1 MSATTESVARK
12 VEELHE
18 QVASL
23 KCQIV
28 EAVRIFNGSS
38 ANAASTM
45 SIDEAMQFASKWS
58 RQGGGPSEVQ
68 IRLHELEAVLSDTV
82 AQLQPEAA
90 THHHNQLQMSIATK
104 TRLQAQIQ
112 QSREM
117 LDLLDVLSQFDM
129 LFQHFDTQID
139 QNAYDVAAADVA
151 SMERLLHDIRA
162 SSSLHVMDMMR
173 TQTRMRQ
180 NQLHF
185 ALDAKVD
192 AVCAVSPKKLEL
204 FPAHDLW
211 PSLEVAHR
219 LSFHLDALASSIHR
233 HILVPILTDANV
245 DPQIHSNTLALLT
258 KPALSTANPAA
269 VPLFAKALQHVLSVF
284 QFIHAHWPDQAS
296 LGNVLWNAHAEAPLL
311 ALFVQS
317 LPSSLA
323 DLAAFKAAVQPV
335 MHGFDASM
343 HTIGWTAS
351 SAHFLDH
358 LDSRYA
364 AEKRERVL
372 VAVRHSMH
380 KDYMDSVVVSTTD
393 HHSTLSSG
401 KKKGS
406 TDAVVHPDQPS
417 ELRVSL
423 CASKLWT
430 QVESLL
436 DEASL
441 DNDASKDV
449 SLALFHT
456 ARDAIFLFRMGLAS
470 LHKEALVQD
479 PRVVMLVHNDCILL
493 THHMLTCMY
502 RRKSSLPRGVG
513 LIDMVPDVRDFG
525 EHVVMHFAKT
535 QSDKMLASLHTCPVR
550 PFDVHVH
557 DAMAVD

>member
-1 MSATTESVARK
+1 
-12 VEELHE
+12 
-18 QVASL
+18 
-23 KCQIV
+23 
-28 EAVRIFNGSS
+28 
-38 ANAASTM
+38 
-45 SIDEAMQFASKWS
+45 
-58 RQGGGPSEVQ
+58 
-68 IRLHELEAVLSDTV
+68 
-82 AQLQPEAA
+82 
-90 THHHNQLQMSIATK
+90 MSIATK

-233 HILVPILTDANV
+233 HILVPILTDANL

-335 MHGFDASM
+335 
-343 HTIGWTAS
+343 
-351 SAHFLDH
+351 
-358 LDSRYA
+358 
-364 AEKRERVL
+364 KRERVL

-550 PFDVHVH
+550 PDMLDDAAFNQAETCLKVVLFQLQRIAQHWNDGLDVSATVLGRMLRPLLHHLMQSLLHATAAAGPMDKAIHSTHHLFQLWV
-557 DAMAVD
+557 DATADGSIFASPSVADKHTPNLAKFRLLTQLMVTDSWHEDMMA